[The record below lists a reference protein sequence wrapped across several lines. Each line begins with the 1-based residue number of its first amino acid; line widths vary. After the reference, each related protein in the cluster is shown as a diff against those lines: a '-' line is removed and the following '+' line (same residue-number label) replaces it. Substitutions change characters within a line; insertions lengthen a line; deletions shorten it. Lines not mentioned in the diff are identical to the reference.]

1 MLILDYPDWIQS
13 TLSLQL
19 IPKAAYEMTP
29 VLSAVDKLLDD
40 EIYEE
45 PIIKRFKTLRGRPTV
60 PVRVYIR
67 MMFLKHYCGMSYED
81 LSVEVMRNL
90 MYRVFCHIPLEQK
103 VPDATA
109 LMKITTKYGEETITE
124 INQRLLQSLISKKL
138 LTGRKVR
145 VDTTVVE
152 ANILF
157 PTDAGLLHEGVKKLT
172 KAMTR
177 IKKACGESARY
188 STKQTEKIKEHMLSI
203 SKILHRRT
211 EETLEQVR
219 EITGKMSGV
228 AREVV
233 KKAKT
238 YVKRLVP
245 ETDHEHKII
254 GNLHQTIKDVERVIS
269 QSDAVNRGI
278 KHIKDRL
285 VSYADPD
292 ARPIVK
298 GKLGKKTEFGYKLQV
313 QETENG
319 FVSGYQLY
327 QGNPCDKELVED
339 SLKQHLEL
347 FHKPPREY
355 AADRGYYDKN
365 NESLAIEYG
374 VKNVCIPKIGKKS
387 KERTKF
393 EGTRTFKRLKR
404 WRGGIEGRISCL
416 KRKFG
421 LRRSM
426 LRGYSKTKTW
436 AGFGVFAHN
445 LRKAALIMG

>member
-13 TLSLQL
+13 TLSFQL

-29 VLSAVDKLLDD
+29 ELSMVDKLLED
-40 EIYEE
+40 ETYEE
-45 PIIKRFKTLRGRPTV
+45 PIIKRFNTLRGRPTV

-67 MMFLKHYCGMSYED
+67 MMFLKHYAGMSYED

-90 MYRVFCHIPLEQK
+90 MYRFFCRIPFEQK

-109 LMKITTKYGEETITE
+109 LMKITTKYGEVTISE
-124 INQRLLQSLISKKL
+124 INQRLLQSLVRKKL

-157 PTDAGLLHEGVKKLT
+157 PTDAGLLHEGVKKLA

-177 IKKACGESARY
+177 IRKSCGERARY
-188 STKQTEKIKEHMLSI
+188 STKQTKRIKEHLLSI
-203 SKILHRRT
+203 SKLLHRRT
-211 EETLEQVR
+211 EETLHQVR
-219 EITGKMSGV
+219 EITGNMADI
-228 AREVV
+228 AREVI

-238 YVKRLVP
+238 LGKRLIP
-245 ETDHEHKII
+245 ETAQEKKVI
-254 GNLHQTIKDVERVIS
+254 GDLYQTVKDVERVVS
-269 QSDAVNRGI
+269 QSDAVNQGI
-278 KHIKDRL
+278 KHIKDRM
-285 VSYADPD
+285 VSYVDPD

-327 QGNPCDKELVED
+327 KGNPCDKELVDD
-339 SLKQHLEL
+339 SLKKHIEL
-347 FHKPPREY
+347 FGKPPKEY
-355 AADRGYYDKN
+355 AADRGYYDKD
-365 NESLAIEYG
+365 NEFLAYNCG

-387 KERTKF
+387 KDRTKF
-393 EGTRTFKRLKR
+393 EERRTFKRLKK

-426 LRGYSKTKTW
+426 LRGYSKTNIW
-436 AGFGVFAHN
+436 AGFGIFAHN
-445 LRKAALIMG
+445 LRKAAVMMG

>member
-1 MLILDYPDWIQS
+1 MLILEYPDWIQS

-19 IPKAAYEMTP
+19 IPKSAYELTP
-29 VLSAVDKLLDD
+29 ELSNIDQLLDD
-40 EIYEE
+40 ETYET
-45 PIIKRFKTLRGRPTV
+45 PIVERFKTLRGRPTV
-60 PVRVYIR
+60 PVRVYLR
-67 MMFLKHYCGMSYED
+67 MMFLKHYTGLSYED

-90 MYRVFCHIPLEQK
+90 MYRIFCHIPLERN
-103 VPDATA
+103 VPNATA
-109 LMKITTKYGEETITE
+109 LMKITTKYGEEIITE
-124 INQRLLQSLISKKL
+124 INHRLLKSLVSKKL
-138 LTGRKVR
+138 LSGRKVR

-177 IKKACGESARY
+177 IRKACGEHARY
-188 STKQTEKIKEHMLSI
+188 STRQTEKIKEHMLSI
-203 SKILHRRT
+203 SKLLHRRT
-211 EETLEQVR
+211 DETIQQVR
-219 EITGKMSGV
+219 VITGKMADI
-228 AREVV
+228 AREAV
-233 KKAKT
+233 KKATTLGK
-238 YVKRLVP
+238 KLVA
-245 ETDHEHKII
+245 ETDQEHRTI
-254 GNLHQTIKDVERVIS
+254 GNLIQSIKDVERVIS
-269 QSDAVNRGI
+269 QSDAVNLGI

-285 VSYADPD
+285 VSYVDPD

-327 QGNPCDKELVED
+327 KGNPCDKELVED
-339 SLKQHLEL
+339 SLIKHIEL
-347 FHKPPREY
+347 FGKPPREY

-365 NESLAIEYG
+365 NELLAHRYG
-374 VKNVCIPKIGKKS
+374 VKNVSIPKIGKKS

-393 EGTRTFKRLKR
+393 EDTRTFKRLKR

-426 LRGYSKTKTW
+426 LRGYSKTNLWT
-436 AGFGVFAHN
+436 GFGVFAHN
-445 LRKAALIMG
+445 LRKAALIME

>member
-1 MLILDYPDWIQS
+1 MLIRDYPDWIQS

-29 VLSAVDKLLDD
+29 ELAIIDKLLED
-40 EIYEE
+40 ETFEE
-45 PIIKRFKTLRGRPTV
+45 PIVKRFNTLRGRPTV
-60 PVRVYIR
+60 PVRVYLR
-67 MMFLKHYCGMSYED
+67 MMFLKYHRGMSYED
-81 LSVEVMRNL
+81 LSIEVMRNL

-109 LMKITTKYGEETITE
+109 LMKITTKYGEEVISE
-124 INQRLLQSLISKKL
+124 INERLLQSLASKKL
-138 LTGRKVR
+138 LTGRKLR

-177 IKKACGESARY
+177 IKKSCGEPARY
-188 STKQTEKIKEHMLSI
+188 STKQTKKIKEQMLSI
-203 SKILHRRT
+203 TKILHRRT

-219 EITGKMSGV
+219 EITAKMSDT
-228 AREVV
+228 ARAVI
-233 KKAKT
+233 KKAK
-238 YVKRLVP
+238 KFAIKLVP
-245 ETDHEHKII
+245 ETDQEHRIV
-254 GNLHQTIKDVERVIS
+254 GNLYQTIQDVERVVS
-269 QSDAVNRGI
+269 QSEAVNRGI
-278 KHIKDRL
+278 KHIKDRM
-285 VSYADPD
+285 VSYVDPE

-339 SLKQHLEL
+339 SLKKHIEL

-355 AADRGYYDKN
+355 AADRGYYDKS
-365 NESLAIEYG
+365 NELLAQEYG
-374 VKNVCIPKIGKKS
+374 VKNVCIPKIGRKS
-387 KERTKF
+387 KDRTQF
-393 EGTRTFKRLKR
+393 ENTHTFKRLKN

-416 KRKFG
+416 KRVFG

-436 AGFGVFAHN
+436 TGFGIFAHN
-445 LRKAALIMG
+445 LRKAASIMG